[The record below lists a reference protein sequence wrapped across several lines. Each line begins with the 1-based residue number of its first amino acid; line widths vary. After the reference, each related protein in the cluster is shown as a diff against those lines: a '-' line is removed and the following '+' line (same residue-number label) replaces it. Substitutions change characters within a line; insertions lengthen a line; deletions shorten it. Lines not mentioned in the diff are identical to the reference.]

1 MRLPLALIL
10 VLAASVFASYPVS
23 SSTITYYPGSV
34 GAGFSPPLLVYN
46 SSTTTGV
53 SDSISVNRSNATVRI
68 TASNKAQLAVNPDFY
83 SSPDHWY
90 CSQGSYLSCF
100 WAQSDTGASGGVAG
114 ITGTVPSRT
123 SDYAFIYQPVTVPN
137 VPITEA
143 LLIVRARLASGGLLG
158 YTYLLVGLYDPNTDN
173 WAAFASTRIYP
184 SSSYTTYVL
193 NVTEN
198 ITPGASYYYAV
209 GVYDYERFISENVTI
224 LYDYAFFNLTS
235 SVYMFSGD
243 ILNLIVEENNTVY
256 AGVVFSTGNQTAGLN
271 FTLYVENVN
280 GDRTSS
286 SIKITNGTLVSGFT
300 GNVSLPYPPAGYS
313 SGYVIVQVSMTSKEN
328 YTLDFYF
335 EYYTGDSWGNG
346 ALVVYP
352 LRIIVDPVSR
362 RGSLVNATILDGSGI
377 PGRVIT
383 FRINNG

>member
-1 MRLPLALIL
+1 MKQALLVFLIIVSIL
-10 VLAASVFASYPVS
+10 ASYPVS
-23 SSTITYYPGSV
+23 SASFAYYPFSTRIS
-34 GAGFSPPLLVYN
+34 FSPPLVVYN
-46 SSTTTGV
+46 SSGANNV
-53 SDSISVNRSNATVRI
+53 SDSISVNATNATVRI
-68 TASNKAQLAVNPDFY
+68 IASNQAELAVNPDFY

-123 SDYAFIYQPVTVPN
+123 SDYAFIYQPVTVPD

-198 ITPGASYYYAV
+198 ITPGASYYYAI

-243 ILNLIVEENNTVY
+243 ALNLIVEENDTVY
-256 AGVVFSTGNQTAGLN
+256 AGIVFRDGNQSKGFNL
-271 FTLYVENVN
+271 TLYIENVN
-280 GDRTSS
+280 GERTSS
-286 SIKITNGTLVSGFT
+286 SIEIRDGTVVSGFT